1 MNKLQNILLTIVTE
15 NQSYIENAEQFAESL
30 QNELGEDWVILAIDK
45 YYKFENSFIIE
56 LKGTY
61 SKKQLGELN
70 LLGISLADKLV
81 SPWLVYYDEDENTI
95 ELIYNK
101 DENTQKRRVEFNA
114 IKWSHLQITK

>member
-30 QNELGEDWVILAIDK
+30 QNELGEDWMILAIDK

-114 IKWSHLQITK
+114 IKWGHLQITK